1 MNIFVLDTDPQKAAE
16 YHCDKH
22 VVKMVLETAQLLSNC
37 VRLYLPNEP
46 EYRPRTTYRHS
57 HLKHPSSL
65 WVRESSGNFEWLYR
79 LGIALSDE
87 YNLRFGNIHKSKAI
101 IQECWRL
108 VDKTTFLFH
117 NLKPFPQV
125 MPDQYK
131 VPGDPVQAYRNYYIG
146 SKASFATWKRGTPP
160 WWPYSVSSP

>member
-37 VRLYLPNEP
+37 IPNESK
-46 EYRPRTTYRHS
+46 RGSRTTYQHS

-65 WVRESSGNFEWLYR
+65 WVQDSSGNFEWLYR

-87 YNLRFGNIHKSKAI
+87 YSLRFGKIHKSKAV
-101 IQECWRL
+101 IQECWRKADEINF
-108 VDKTTFLFH
+108 VSHK
-117 NLKPFPQV
+117 LKPFPQV
-125 MPDQYK
+125 MPEQYK
-131 VPGDPVQAYRNYYIG
+131 IPDDPIQAYRNYYIG
-146 SKASFATWKRGTPP
+146 SKAYFATWKKGAPS
-160 WWPYSVSSP
+160 WWPYHVSSP